1 MKEKIQKYFKEEG
14 LYLGIL
20 AFMLICFFLPY
31 CGEGFPSAP
40 ENDFHYARI
49 TSLVESLKLGL
60 FPPKLRPMLML
71 QFGYGVGFFYPDF
84 FFYFP
89 VALIFLGMDPT
100 LAIKIF
106 IVLVAIA
113 GAYITYRSLTWFVGS
128 RNISLVMTILYF
140 GTLCMWE
147 NLFLGGGFGA
157 FIAQVALPMAFC
169 GLIKAFDDDKKG
181 YILYGVGI
189 VIVVLSHHLT
199 FISMMVAM
207 VLIVLLN
214 IKKLIAN
221 PKILGRLFAVSL
233 VGLFFTAQYW
243 LPAIELAAH
252 TKFAVIYDNYIDIN
266 DHILNFKDVIREIS
280 PAFFIVFLIA
290 TVIFVVLMVKNK
302 KIYWDALMVFV
313 VTVFHMGLMRS
324 EPFWRGPVGQFF
336 SFFQSTSRLIY
347 VLMAVLIIF
356 VAMVLELLAK
366 ELKAA
371 GKEIKFTPVVLAVI
385 GVVIAL
391 ATRFYLKTDFYD
403 AESYGRQVLETDL
416 IENNQGISCG
426 EWLPVENE
434 PSECHDPNNAL
445 ASDGTS
451 ADGFKHDK
459 GKYFEVWVNL
469 DKEYYDMPYI
479 YYYGYRAYILDDNGN
494 PVKELSVGE
503 ALDDNGYV
511 RVYMPE
517 GESGVGHVMVT
528 YKKTLIQKI
537 AYIITLL
544 TTVLF
549 IGYLIIRRRKAV
561 NAG

>member
-1 MKEKIQKYFKEEG
+1 MKEKIQNFFKEEG

-20 AFMLICFFLPY
+20 LFLTLCFMVPY
-31 CGEGFPSAP
+31 YAEGFPNAP

-49 TSLVESLKLGL
+49 TSMVESLKMGM

-71 QFGYGVGFFYPDF
+71 EFGYGVGFFYPDF

-89 VALIFLGMDPT
+89 AALILIGMDPT
-100 LAIKIF
+100 LAIKILIAIVTVIGVIMTYKSLSWF
-106 IVLVAIA
+106 IKDKIIALV
-113 GAYITYRSLTWFVGS
+113 S
-128 RNISLVMTILYF
+128 TILYF

-157 FIAQVALPMAFC
+157 YIAEVALPMALC
-169 GLIKAFDDDKKG
+169 SLIRAFDDETKG
-181 YILYGVGI
+181 YIAYGVGI

-214 IKKLIAN
+214 IKKITAN
-221 PKILGRLFAVSL
+221 PRMFGKLFGVSMA
-233 VGLFFTAQYW
+233 GLFFTTQYW

-252 TKFAVIYDNYIDIN
+252 TKFKVIYDNYIDIN
-266 DHILNFKDVIREIS
+266 DNILNFADVIREIS
-280 PAFFIVFLIA
+280 LPFFILFIIA
-290 TVIFVVLMVKNK
+290 SICFIYLMVKNK
-302 KIYWDALMVFV
+302 KIYYDALVLLI

-356 VAMVLELLAK
+356 VAMVMDILVK
-366 ELKAA
+366 DIRSS
-371 GKEIKFTPVVLAVI
+371 GKEIKLSPVILLICSVALI
-385 GVVIAL
+385 L
-391 ATRFYLKTDFYD
+391 ATRMYLKPDFWNT
-403 AESYGRQVLETDL
+403 ESYGRQILETDL
-416 IENNQGISCG
+416 IKHNQGISCG

-451 ADGFKHDK
+451 ADGFKHDN
-459 GKYFEVWVNL
+459 GRYFEVWLNL

-479 YYYGYRAYILDDNGN
+479 YYYGYRAYILDENDN
-494 PVKELSVGE
+494 PVKELKVGE
-503 ALDDNGYV
+503 AYDDNGYV
-511 RVYMPE
+511 RVFMPE
-517 GESGVGHVMVT
+517 GETGVALVMVI
-528 YKKTLIQKI
+528 YKKTLLQKI
-537 AYIITLL
+537 AYVVTLV
-544 TTVLF
+544 TTLAF
-549 IGYLIIRRRKAV
+549 IGFLIMRKRRSLK
-561 NAG
+561 